1 MEADSKLVQALIR
14 ARKDG
19 DDERAMGIARIIA
32 SQHEETRLEDREP
45 EEEFDPASIPSH
57 VPQSAANYAADTARA
72 VMNPYETVKAIAQT
86 AGGALSKIP
95 MVGDAVPALK
105 QYEPMADT
113 VGDFY
118 ADRYGSVEDA
128 GRTVT
133 NDPVGALADATVVGG
148 LIPKASKAALAANPA
163 NLLYNSGK
171 KALQKMVP
179 KEGRRSP
186 SGLYQSAV
194 NFDTVTSPMDKQRMV
209 DAALE
214 YGIMPNEA
222 GLDRAMAK
230 IAELGDKIRLGV
242 KDAEGTVPA
251 QAIFG
256 GVNEVR
262 KELGGTKI
270 EAPRDLA
277 LVNRYVSK
285 YNQYLKRAGFDEL
298 NATQLQDLKQ
308 SVWGEIYSDRV
319 KQTTFKATDKTR
331 EAIGQK
337 AGALVEELAPG
348 TKELNRQQGGLLELM
363 KQLPKKAQRI
373 ANRNVMSLGFGT
385 NTTGGYVVGKALGV
399 PELGAAVGATASYF
413 DMPIPKARM
422 AIMAHRMQNN
432 ADIMTTNRALPTL
445 IREMATNLQRYE
457 RERDDSLVNYQ
468 P

>member
-1 MEADSKLVQALIR
+1 MEPNKELVQALIQ
-14 ARKDG
+14 ARKSG
-19 DDERAMGIARIIA
+19 DDEKAMSIARIMA
-32 SQHEETRLEDREP
+32 SQHEEARVAEREP
-45 EEEFDPASIPSH
+45 AEEFDPSAIPSN
-57 VPQSAANYAADTARA
+57 VPRSAANYAIDTAQA
-72 VMNPYETVKAIAQT
+72 VMHPYETVKAIAQT

-95 MVGDAVPALK
+95 MVGDAIPALK

-118 ADRYGSVEDA
+118 DDRYGSLEDA

-171 KALQKMVP
+171 KAAQKMVP
-179 KEGRRSP
+179 KDLP
-186 SGLYQSAV
+186 SKQYQSAV

-242 KDAEGTVPA
+242 SGAEGTVPA
-251 QAIFG
+251 QAIFS
-256 GVNEVR
+256 GVNDVR

-277 LVNRYVSK
+277 LVNRYVGK
-285 YNQYLKRAGFDEL
+285 YNRYLKKAGFDEL

-319 KQTTFKATDKTR
+319 KQKTFKATDKTR

-337 AGALVEELAPG
+337 AGALVEELVPG

-385 NTTGGYVVGKALGV
+385 NTTGGYVVGKALGI
-399 PELGAAVGATASYF
+399 PELGAGVGATLSYF

-422 AIMAHRMQNN
+422 AIMAHRLQNN

-445 IREMATNLQRYE
+445 IREMGVNLQRYE
-457 RERDDSLVNYQ
+457 REKEDNLIN